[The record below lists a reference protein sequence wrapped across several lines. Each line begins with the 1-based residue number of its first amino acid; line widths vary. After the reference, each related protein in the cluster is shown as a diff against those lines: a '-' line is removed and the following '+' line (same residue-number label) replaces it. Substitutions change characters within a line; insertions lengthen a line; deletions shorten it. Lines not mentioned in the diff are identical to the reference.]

1 MVNLDDATRQ
11 EIDIV
16 EPKDLILS
24 RGHHPYHH
32 DLLQCGIDGIVHLFV
47 MRRARAVVEGTK
59 DIKEFLQELGITFR
73 KHAWNVHL
81 PSLPLE
87 RLEKEGIFIPK
98 MAQIPYSYLFQVED
112 EIKGRSHSP
121 LEYMNDICFELGNF
135 VQTGTEIR
143 EIRKIVNL
151 FNCDYENVLAYT
163 HFRDPRF
170 LKNPQNT
177 LSPSFNQDDLTQEGL
192 RERETLLSLIS
203 TYNRETKELHHKDWS
218 EDDFKDPNTVEAGI
232 LFGQRMW
239 EDSVRGME
247 EYFKRVEA
255 LGPTTTISK
264 PDLVGIARKV
274 IDYYSQ
280 LFEL

>member
-1 MVNLDDATRQ
+1 MVNLSYAEKE
-11 EIDIV
+11 EIDSI
-16 EPKDLILS
+16 ELKDLIPS
-24 RGHHPYHH
+24 GEHYSYHH
-32 DLLQCGIDGIVHLFV
+32 DLLQYGIDGIVHIFV

-59 DIKEFLQELGITFR
+59 DVKKFLQELGITLE
-73 KHAWNVHL
+73 KHDWDVHL
-81 PSLPLE
+81 PCLPLE

-98 MAQIPYSYLFQVED
+98 MAHIPYTCLFQVED
-112 EIKGRSHSP
+112 EIKGRSRSP
-121 LEYMNDICFELGNF
+121 LEYMNDGCFRSGNF

-143 EIRKIVNL
+143 EIRKIVQL
-151 FNCDYENVLAYT
+151 FNCDYFNVLAHT

-170 LKNPQNT
+170 LKNPQKT
-177 LSPSFNQDDLTQEGL
+177 HSPSFNRNDLTEEGL

-203 TYNRETKELHHKDWS
+203 TYNRETGESHHKDWS

-239 EDSVRGME
+239 EDSVRDME
-247 EYFKRVEA
+247 EYFKRMED
-255 LGPTTTISK
+255 LGTKKTTSK